1 MQACVKRHGSG
12 GRRLQRDEAVEFLK
26 LYAREHALLGGN
38 QNIDPRVCSCAAG
51 SASALHTHDR
61 QCSYALPV
69 RMQHHH
75 EHVLTMLFINQ
86 HKGHVVCPCGADQ
99 MIDPALT
106 ERPTPV
112 PCPRCS
118 ESFCS
123 CCKRK
128 PFHHSL
134 PCNRVDGVVAGYLEW
149 RNERR
154 HTVLQHLQRLDARFK
169 AEKKQRDERVQQ
181 ELESMKQM
189 EGVLCCPH
197 CNHPCG
203 EVGELKCGK
212 FICGRL
218 ETDSAA
224 STIAG
229 GCAREFKVEEAR
241 RYKAELPPSLRETLR
256 PSVAKWTTKDG
267 QVLRCQCCKEG
278 IEGPLLQCIGCNRL
292 NVCIRCEA
300 KGHDHVRT
308 SSERPCHNQS
318 HYFEIH
324 MNPEPGSVQPLASAS
339 SSTAA
344 GGAAAL
350 LPVERDEQTAHVFRD
365 DGGTTLLL
373 LRATESRDE
382 KEMVVPR
389 VGVPACGQ
397 QHCAFAVFVCG
408 CGGSCVTPPSGCC

>member
-1 MQACVKRHGSG
+1 VQ
-12 GRRLQRDEAVEFLK
+12 E
-26 LYAREHALLGGN
+26 
-38 QNIDPRVCSCAAG
+38 
-51 SASALHTHDR
+51 
-61 QCSYALPV
+61 V
-69 RMQHHH
+69 R
-75 EHVLTMLFINQ
+75 
-86 HKGHVVCPCGADQ
+86 
-99 MIDPALT
+99 
-106 ERPTPV
+106 
-112 PCPRCS
+112 
-118 ESFCS
+118 
-123 CCKRK
+123 
-128 PFHHSL
+128 
-134 PCNRVDGVVAGYLEW
+134 
-149 RNERR
+149 
-154 HTVLQHLQRLDARFK
+154 
-169 AEKKQRDERVQQ
+169 
-181 ELESMKQM
+181 
-189 EGVLCCPH
+189 
-197 CNHPCG
+197 
-203 EVGELKCGK
+203 CGK

-224 STIAG
+224 SKVAG

-267 QVLRCQCCKEG
+267 QVLRCECCKEG

-389 VGVPACGQ
+389 VGAPACGQ